1 MKRILILNRRY
12 CPGEAWTNRTIAYA
26 KGLAEAGNDVCMC
39 YMIPDIKG
47 KRYSLEIPGVRIVN
61 LWESVPKVLYRFR
74 LLLFALSAI
83 KFLFYVKRNDSLFF
97 YGGYNWQLMLTWL
110 LNNRAYSY
118 CEVTE
123 HPDINSSS
131 KNIWLLNKLSGLF
144 VISQSL
150 YDCFKGLGVEEHKLH
165 VVNMFVDTDRF
176 RNLSKT
182 ASEKYI
188 AYCGAVSYDKD
199 GVDRLLKAFSIFS
212 QKFNEYKLYIIGKGI
227 TEDTISKLELL
238 VSDLGIGDKV
248 IFTGYVHPD
257 QMPAYL
263 YNATILALCR
273 PDSLQARNGF
283 PTKLGEYLAT
293 GNPVVV
299 TDVGEIPLYIKHN
312 ENGYL
317 ADSNSIEDFSSKL
330 VWVAEHLDE
339 ANIVGAKGQHLVL
352 NEFNYKVESLKVSK
366 IMDAIWEN

>member
-12 CPGEAWTNRTIAYA
+12 CSGEAWTNRTLAYA
-26 KGLAEAGNDVCMC
+26 KGLAEAGNDVCMY
-39 YMIPDIKG
+39 YMIPDKDG
-47 KRYSLEIPGVRIVN
+47 KKYDIQIPDVKVVN
-61 LWESVPKVLYRFR
+61 LWESMPSIMHRFR
-74 LLLFALSAI
+74 LLLFFTSILT
-83 KFLFYVKRNDSLFF
+83 FLFHVKRNDRIFF
-97 YGGYNWQLMLTWL
+97 YGGYNWQLILCFL
-110 LNNRAYSY
+110 LKNRAYSY

-144 VISQSL
+144 VISHSL
-150 YDCFKGLGVEEHKLH
+150 YECFKVLGVDEDKLH
-165 VVNMFVDTDRF
+165 VVNMFVDQERF
-176 RNLSKT
+176 RNLSKIT
-182 ASEKYI
+182 SEKYI

-199 GVDRLLKAFSIFS
+199 GVDRLLKAFSNFS
-212 QKFNEYKLYIIGKGI
+212 TKFNEYKLYIIGKGI
-227 TEDTISKLELL
+227 TDDTIPKLELL
-238 VSDLGIGDKV
+238 VSNLGINDKV
-248 IFTGYVHPD
+248 IFTGYISPD

-330 VWVAEHLDE
+330 VWVAKHLDE
-339 ANIVGAKGQHLVL
+339 ANVAGQKGQQLVL
-352 NEFNYKVESLKVSK
+352 NEFNYKKESLKVSK
-366 IMDAIWEN
+366 IMDTIWES